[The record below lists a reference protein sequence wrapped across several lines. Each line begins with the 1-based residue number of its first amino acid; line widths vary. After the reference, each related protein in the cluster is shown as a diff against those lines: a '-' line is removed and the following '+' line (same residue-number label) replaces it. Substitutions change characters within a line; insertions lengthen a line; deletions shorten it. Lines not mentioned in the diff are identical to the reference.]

1 MVRTGVKF
9 QFRTDE
15 REKLKRRCDE
25 VHRLA
30 RSKLPAVLWAI
41 ALWVSATVCSRAA
54 GTSWYVSNNG
64 NDNNAGTNVAAPL
77 QHIQTA
83 VNRAAYGDT
92 VNIQA
97 GTYREQVEI
106 DTIRGTG
113 SATSML
119 TVQAW
124 DTNADGIIETNE
136 MPVLNP
142 FQLITNNW
150 SPLTN
155 GPLWTNLTGGIP
167 FVSGAIHSTPWAQQ
181 STKDEP
187 FELVIA
193 SPTNVLQQT

>member
-1 MVRTGVKF
+1 GEDK
-9 QFRTDE
+9 
-15 REKLKRRCDE
+15 
-25 VHRLA
+25 
-30 RSKLPAVLWAI
+30 PIAVAGAQTASITAVGGSDAWMFGLVTFKA
-41 ALWVSATVCSRAA
+41 SSAA
-54 GTSWYVSNNG
+54 GTYWYVSNSG
-64 NDNNAGTNVAAPL
+64 NDNNPGTNTAAPL

-97 GTYREQVEI
+97 GTYREQVRI
-106 DTIRGTG
+106 DSIPGTG
-113 SATSML
+113 STTNML

-124 DTNADGIIETNE
+124 DTNGNGIIEPNE
-136 MPVLNP
+136 MPVLNA

-167 FVSGAIHSTPWAQQ
+167 FVSSAIYSTPWAPQ

-187 FELVIA
+187 FEMVIA
-193 SPTNVLQQT
+193 SPTNVLMQTSWPHGHQ